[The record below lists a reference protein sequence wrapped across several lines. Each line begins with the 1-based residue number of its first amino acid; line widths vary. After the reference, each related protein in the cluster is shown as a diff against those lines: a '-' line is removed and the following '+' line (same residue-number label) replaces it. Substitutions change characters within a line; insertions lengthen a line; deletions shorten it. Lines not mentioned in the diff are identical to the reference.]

1 MTIVPSLERPFG
13 IALWPLLDKIF
24 KGTVGY
30 SANDFQFI
38 KNVTWLSS
46 WRETAAILVAYYVIC
61 FGGRGVMRSRE
72 PVKLPR
78 LFIIHNGFLTV
89 ISAVLLALFVE
100 ELVPTLWRHGIYYAI
115 CDEKGGWTQRMVT
128 LYYVT
133 YLTKYYELLDTTFL
147 VLKKKPLTFL
157 HTYHHGATAL
167 LVWTQLL
174 GGTAVSWVVI
184 TLNLAVHV
192 VMYYYYMQSARGI
205 RIWWKKY
212 ITVFQI
218 VQFIIDLGNPEDCSH
233 QFRGLCS

>member
-1 MTIVPSLERPFG
+1 M
-13 IALWPLLDKIF
+13 LDKIF
-24 KGTVGY
+24 KVTVGY

-38 KNVTWLSS
+38 ENVTLLSS
-46 WRETAAILVAYYVIC
+46 WKETAGILIAYYIIC
-61 FGGRGVMRSRE
+61 FGGRELMRNRE
-72 PVKLPR
+72 PMR
-78 LFIIHNGFLTV
+78 LTTLTIIHNFFLTA
-89 ISAVLLALFVE
+89 ISAILLALFVE
-100 ELVPTLWRHGIYYAI
+100 ELIPTLWRHNLYYAI
-115 CDEKGGWTQRMVT
+115 CDSNGGWTQKMVT

-133 YLTKYYELLDTTFL
+133 YLTKYYELLDTIFL

-184 TLNLAVHV
+184 DLNLAVHV
-192 VMYYYYMQSARGI
+192 VMYYYYMQSARGV

-218 VQFIIDLGNPEDCSH
+218 VQFVIDLG
-233 QFRGLCS
+233 G